1 MKIEIDDTLMVPLH
15 EALYIAHETE
25 GFKIGSNYDKLTN
38 ELSHQIYQ
46 RGGFEEIGEQLRS
59 SKLLRDLG
67 WKSIMAIR
75 KQKGPPPPLSSC
87 KANKEK
93 KGKQR
98 NEKN

>member
-1 MKIEIDDTLMVPLH
+1 MKLEIDDKLMVPLL

-46 RGGFEEIGEQLRS
+46 RGGFEEIGEHLRS

-75 KQKGPPPPLSSC
+75 KQKGPPPPLGGVTSTLEE
-87 KANKEK
+87 AE
-93 KGKQR
+93 Q
-98 NEKN
+98 EE